1 MKMIVLFVAFIVLL
15 CGATSAQNNQSSD
28 ADVPKWQ
35 INAGLGTMNS
45 MYWILNLSKQY
56 YSNYDLDKKNNVFL
70 KVEKRLGRRSGL
82 GINYAQAGVDV
93 NAVLTIDSVFNNE
106 LQHYVPTEVAFKYR
120 TQSVNLR
127 YNFHFAPSSKWDPY
141 VGIGLGLRFNSVDA
155 SVSNPLK
162 TLADLNLDI
171 PFITFTT
178 PGADF
183 TLGVNANHFSDKFGF
198 YAEFGMAKALLQAG
212 IQYRF

>member
-1 MKMIVLFVAFIVLL
+1 MKRIVSIAAFILL
-15 CGATSAQNNQSSD
+15 FNGSVSAQINQSSD
-28 ADVPKWQ
+28 VEIPQWQ

-82 GINYAQAGVDV
+82 GLNYAQAGVDV
-93 NAVLTIDSVFNNE
+93 NAVLTIDSVFNND
-106 LQHYVPTEVAFKYR
+106 LQRYVPTEVAFKYR

-127 YNFHFAPSSKWDPY
+127 YNFHFSPSSKWDPY
-141 VGIGLGLRFNSVDA
+141 MGIGLGLRFNSVDA

-178 PGADF
+178 PGADLTF
-183 TLGVNANHFSDKFGF
+183 GVNSNHFSDKFGF
-198 YAEFGMAKALLQAG
+198 YAEFGMAKALVQAG
-212 IQYRF
+212 IQFRF

>member
-1 MKMIVLFVAFIVLL
+1 MKKIVTIAAFTCLLFGQVF
-15 CGATSAQNNQSSD
+15 SQKNQSSESD
-28 ADVPKWQ
+28 LSKWQ

-82 GINYAQAGVDV
+82 GLNYAQAGVNI
-93 NAVLTIDSVFNNE
+93 NAVLTIDSVFNND
-106 LQHYVPTEVAFKYR
+106 LQQYVPTEVDFKYR
-120 TQSVNLR
+120 TQSLNLR
-127 YNFHFAPSSKWDPY
+127 YNFHFSPDSKWDPY
-141 VGIGLGLRFNSVDA
+141 LGIGLGLRFNSVDA

-171 PFITFTT
+171 PFISFTT

-183 TLGVNANHFSDKFGF
+183 TFGVNANHFSEKFGF
-198 YAEFGMAKALLQAG
+198 YAEIGIAKALLQAG